1 MNHND
6 RITVYDAIRNIA
18 AKLCKD
24 GETYLRADL
33 AYELKQYG
41 IDTDSIDVSKFV
53 LEAYRYF
60 NNDRN
65 IKQAF
70 VTNDSRTALIDEYK
84 LTDLLDSGKTEDA
97 MTLAKKEL
105 DKTSYTL
112 ISIKRDVDNNMS
124 LVVAQ
129 AASGMIDQV
138 TGTSGVKAVR
148 TEASTL
154 FDRYSKMVG
163 TYHEG
168 EDSVRRNIA
177 DFTTLRTDIGTTYQ
191 EFAMQLI
198 DIYGDNIKAVAP
210 KLFDFNQVQFLDV
223 DSMLKHTELE
233 YNRISDKCSALIG
246 EISENF
252 QASLQSSVAAYKST
266 GQGNKALGL
275 AMAGLGMLNHY
286 MQASE
291 RTNRLRSDLTVFK
304 TSIKH
309 DSTLIKADLSRLLVI
324 YKTLNDV
331 IIPKANIYLRY
342 ASKLMSSDIKAI
354 TDSLYDNAEIRPLE
368 KQRRELLAQLKALD
382 SEINDHLQNIDIY
395 QNLIADITATLDSK
409 GASYREAK
417 ARKPSKPFFLL
428 NIITF
433 GNANKNY
440 NRNYAEW
447 DAVCYP
453 LVREYESYQV
463 DLKLDKDELAAHQ
476 SDLKAKQQEKHLI
489 KQKLDDVNKQ
499 IRSKINAS
507 SDTQLKMLPHLRT
520 VIAMLRLGREI
531 METKL
536 DKKLTGTV
544 SIPDFQSTEKLPAD
558 IENNLTLFTS
568 TLADNLHAD
577 RGMAE
582 ALLNGIDS
590 LTPNPSLKG
599 EGRDLPKYTDEDI
612 ETVSEASEQA
622 LQQGISLLDS
632 ALQLKKQQL
641 NGKLAGAAYDEEF
654 GKIAS
659 GFRKQ
664 IKNIDN
670 KSAFVREIM
679 RRANLAKS
687 YDERKQA
694 LLMLSELSGQSLS
707 EQDFK
712 DFIDGKK
719 KRLCN
724 ESCG

>member
-1 MNHND
+1 MNQND
-6 RITVYDAIRNIA
+6 KPAIYDAIRNIA

-41 IDTDSIDVSKFV
+41 IDADSIDVSKLA
-53 LEAYRYF
+53 LEAYKYF

-70 VTNDSRTALIDEYK
+70 VTNDSRSALIDEYK
-84 LTDLLDSGKTEDA
+84 LTDLLDNDKPEDA
-97 MTLAKKEL
+97 MELANKELAKTSDTLAA
-105 DKTSYTL
+105 
-112 ISIKRDVDNNMS
+112 IKRDIDRNMS
-124 LVVAQ
+124 LAVAN
-129 AASGMIDQV
+129 AASGIMDTV
-138 TGTSGVKAVR
+138 TGTAGVKAVR

-168 EDSVRRNIA
+168 EDTVRRNIA

-191 EFAMQLI
+191 EYAMQLI

-210 KLFDFNQVQFLDV
+210 NLFDFNQVQFLDV

-246 EISENF
+246 EITDSF
-252 QASLQSSVAAYKST
+252 QNSLKSSVAAYRSA

-286 MQASE
+286 MEAGE
-291 RTNRLRSDLTVFK
+291 RANRLRSDLVVFK

-309 DSTLIKADLSRLLVI
+309 DSTLIKADLGRLLVI

-331 IIPKANIYLRY
+331 VIPKADIYLRN
-342 ASKLMSSDIKAI
+342 ASRLMSSDIKSI
-354 TDSLYDNAEIRPLE
+354 TDSLYDKAEIRPLE
-368 KQRRELLAQLKALD
+368 EQRRQLLAQLKVLD
-382 SEINDHLQNIDIY
+382 GEINDHLQNIDVY
-395 QNLIADITATLDSK
+395 QSLISDITTTLDSK
-409 GASYREAK
+409 SASYRDAI

-428 NIITF
+428 NILTF

-453 LVREYESYQV
+453 LVREYENYQV

-476 SDLKAKQQEKHLI
+476 SDLKAKGQEQHLV
-489 KQKLDDVNKQ
+489 KQKLDEVNKQ

-507 SDTQLKMLPHLRT
+507 NDTQLKMLPHLRT

-544 SIPDFQSTEKLPAD
+544 SIPVFKSTEKLPVD
-558 IENNLTLFTS
+558 IENNLSLFIS
-568 TLADNLHAD
+568 TLADNIHAD

-582 ALLNGIDS
+582 ALLNGIDDYRGVDEKDRKYSEES
-590 LTPNPSLKG
+590 LAQVT
-599 EGRDLPKYTDEDI
+599 
-612 ETVSEASEQA
+612 EASEQS
-622 LQQGISLLDS
+622 LQQGISLFDS

-641 NGKLAGAAYDEEF
+641 DGKLARAAYDEEF
-654 GKIAS
+654 DKIAS
-659 GFRKQ
+659 DFRKQ
-664 IKNIDN
+664 IKGIDD
-670 KSAFVREIM
+670 KSAFVREVM
-679 RRANLAKS
+679 RRANLAKND
-687 YDERKQA
+687 DERKQA
-694 LLMLSELSGQSLS
+694 LLMLSDLSGQSLS

-712 DFIDGKK
+712 DFINGKIQIT
-719 KRLCN
+719 L
-724 ESCG
+724 

>member
-1 MNHND
+1 MNQKD
-6 RITVYDAIRNIA
+6 KTTIYDAIRSIA

-41 IDTDSIDVSKFV
+41 IDADSIDVSRLA
-53 LEAYRYF
+53 LEAYKYF

-70 VTNDSRTALIDEYK
+70 VTNDSRSALIDEYQ
-84 LTDLLDSGKTEDA
+84 LTDLLNNDKPEDA
-97 MTLAKKEL
+97 MALASKELAKTSDTLAAL
-105 DKTSYTL
+105 
-112 ISIKRDVDNNMS
+112 KRDIDMNMS
-124 LVVAQ
+124 LAVAK
-129 AASGMIDQV
+129 AASGMMDTV
-138 TGTSGVKAVR
+138 TGTGSVKAVR

-168 EDSVRRNIA
+168 EDTVRRNIA

-198 DIYGDNIKAVAP
+198 DIYGDNVKAVAP
-210 KLFDFNQVQFLDV
+210 NLFDFNQVQFLDV

-246 EISENF
+246 EISDSF
-252 QASLQSSVAAYKST
+252 QNSLKSSVAAYKSA

-286 MQASE
+286 MEAGE
-291 RTNRLRSDLTVFK
+291 RTNRLRSDLSVFK

-309 DSTLIKADLSRLLVI
+309 DSTLIKADLGRLLVI

-331 IIPKANIYLRY
+331 VIPKADIFLRY

-368 KQRRELLAQLKALD
+368 EQRRELLAQLKVLD
-382 SEINDHLQNIDIY
+382 GEINDHLQNIDVY
-395 QNLIADITATLDSK
+395 QSLISDITTTLDSK
-409 GASYREAK
+409 GASYRDAI

-428 NIITF
+428 NIVTF
-433 GNANKNY
+433 GKANKDY

-453 LVREYESYQV
+453 LVREYENYQV

-476 SDLKAKQQEKHLI
+476 SDLKAKQQEQHLV
-489 KQKLDDVNKQ
+489 KQKLDEVNKL

-507 SDTQLKMLPHLRT
+507 NDTQLKMLPHLRT

-544 SIPDFQSTEKLPAD
+544 SIPDFKSTQKLPAD
-558 IENNLTLFTS
+558 IENNLSLFTS
-568 TLADNLHAD
+568 TLADNIHAD

-582 ALLNGIDS
+582 ALLNGVDDYRGVDEKDRKYS
-590 LTPNPSLKG
+590 
-599 EGRDLPKYTDEDI
+599 EEDLAQVT
-612 ETVSEASEQA
+612 EASEQT
-622 LQQGISLLDS
+622 LQQGMSLLDS
-632 ALQLKKQQL
+632 ALQLKKQKL
-641 NGKLAGAAYDEEF
+641 NGKLASAAYDEAF
-654 GKIAS
+654 DKIAS
-659 GFRKQ
+659 DFRKQ
-664 IKNIDN
+664 IKGIDN
-670 KSAFVREIM
+670 KSAFVREVM
-679 RRANLAKS
+679 RRANLAKN
-687 YDERKQA
+687 DEERKQA
-694 LLMLSELSGQSLS
+694 LLMLSELSGQNLS
-707 EQDFK
+707 EQELK
-712 DFIDGKK
+712 DFINGKK
-719 KRLCN
+719 QISL
-724 ESCG
+724 

>member
-1 MNHND
+1 MNQND
-6 RITVYDAIRNIA
+6 KPAIYDAIRNIA

-41 IDTDSIDVSKFV
+41 IDADSIDVSKLA
-53 LEAYRYF
+53 LEAYKYF

-70 VTNDSRTALIDEYK
+70 VTNDSRSALIDEYK
-84 LTDLLDSGKTEDA
+84 LTDLLDNDKPEDA
-97 MTLAKKEL
+97 MELANKELAKTSDTLAAL
-105 DKTSYTL
+105 
-112 ISIKRDVDNNMS
+112 KRDIDRNMS
-124 LVVAQ
+124 LAVAN
-129 AASGMIDQV
+129 AASGIMDTV
-138 TGTSGVKAVR
+138 TGTAGVKAVR

-168 EDSVRRNIA
+168 EDTVRRNIA

-191 EFAMQLI
+191 EYAMQLI

-210 KLFDFNQVQFLDV
+210 NLFDFNQVQFLDV

-246 EISENF
+246 EITDSF
-252 QASLQSSVAAYKST
+252 QNSLKSSVAAYRSA

-286 MQASE
+286 MEAGE
-291 RTNRLRSDLTVFK
+291 RANRLRSDLVVFK

-309 DSTLIKADLSRLLVI
+309 DSTLIKADLGRLLVI

-331 IIPKANIYLRY
+331 VIPKADIYLRN
-342 ASKLMSSDIKAI
+342 ASRLMSSDIKSI
-354 TDSLYDNAEIRPLE
+354 TDSLYDKAEIRPLE
-368 KQRRELLAQLKALD
+368 EQRRQLLAQLKVLD
-382 SEINDHLQNIDIY
+382 GEINDHLQNIDVY
-395 QNLIADITATLDSK
+395 QSLISDITTTLDSK
-409 GASYREAK
+409 SASYRDAI

-428 NIITF
+428 NILTF

-453 LVREYESYQV
+453 LVREYENYQV

-476 SDLKAKQQEKHLI
+476 SDLKAKGQEQHLV
-489 KQKLDDVNKQ
+489 KQKLDEVNKQ

-507 SDTQLKMLPHLRT
+507 NDTQLKMLPHLRT

-544 SIPDFQSTEKLPAD
+544 SIPDFKSTEKLPVD
-558 IENNLTLFTS
+558 IENNLSLFTS
-568 TLADNLHAD
+568 TLADNIHAD

-582 ALLNGIDS
+582 ALLNGIDDYRCVDEKDRKYSEES
-590 LTPNPSLKG
+590 LAQVT
-599 EGRDLPKYTDEDI
+599 
-612 ETVSEASEQA
+612 EASEQS
-622 LQQGISLLDS
+622 LQQGISLFDS

-641 NGKLAGAAYDEEF
+641 DGKLARAAYDEEF
-654 GKIAS
+654 DKIAS
-659 GFRKQ
+659 DFRKQ
-664 IKNIDN
+664 IKGIDD
-670 KSAFVREIM
+670 KSAFVREVM
-679 RRANLAKS
+679 RRANLAKND
-687 YDERKQA
+687 DERKQA
-694 LLMLSELSGQSLS
+694 LLMLSDLSGQSLS

-712 DFIDGKK
+712 DFINGKIQIT
-719 KRLCN
+719 L
-724 ESCG
+724 

>member
-1 MNHND
+1 MNQND
-6 RITVYDAIRNIA
+6 KPAIYDAIRNIA

-41 IDTDSIDVSKFV
+41 IDADSIDVSKLA
-53 LEAYRYF
+53 LEAYKYF

-70 VTNDSRTALIDEYK
+70 VTNDSRSALIDEYK
-84 LTDLLDSGKTEDA
+84 LTDLLDNDKPEDA
-97 MTLAKKEL
+97 MELANKELAKTSDTLAAL
-105 DKTSYTL
+105 
-112 ISIKRDVDNNMS
+112 KRDIDRNMS
-124 LVVAQ
+124 LAVAN
-129 AASGMIDQV
+129 AASGIMDTV
-138 TGTSGVKAVR
+138 TGTAGVKAVR

-168 EDSVRRNIA
+168 EDTVRRNIA

-191 EFAMQLI
+191 EYAMQLI

-210 KLFDFNQVQFLDV
+210 NLFDFNQVQFLDV

-246 EISENF
+246 EITDSF
-252 QASLQSSVAAYKST
+252 QNSLKSSVAAYRSA

-286 MQASE
+286 MEAGE
-291 RTNRLRSDLTVFK
+291 RANRLRSDLVVFK

-309 DSTLIKADLSRLLVI
+309 DSTLIKADLGRLLVI

-331 IIPKANIYLRY
+331 VIPKADIYLRN
-342 ASKLMSSDIKAI
+342 ASRLMSSDIKSI
-354 TDSLYDNAEIRPLE
+354 TDSLYDKAEIRPLE
-368 KQRRELLAQLKALD
+368 EQRRQLLAQLKVLD
-382 SEINDHLQNIDIY
+382 GEINDHLQNIDVY
-395 QNLIADITATLDSK
+395 QSLISDITTTLDSK
-409 GASYREAK
+409 SASYRDAI

-428 NIITF
+428 NILTF
-433 GNANKNY
+433 GNANKNH

-453 LVREYESYQV
+453 LVREYENYQV

-476 SDLKAKQQEKHLI
+476 SDLKAKGQEQHLV
-489 KQKLDDVNKQ
+489 KQKLDEVNRQ

-507 SDTQLKMLPHLRT
+507 NDTQLKMLPHLRT

-544 SIPDFQSTEKLPAD
+544 SIPDFKSTEKLPVD
-558 IENNLTLFTS
+558 IENNLSLFTS
-568 TLADNLHAD
+568 TLADNIHAD

-582 ALLNGIDS
+582 ALLNGIDDYRGVDEKDRKYSEES
-590 LTPNPSLKG
+590 LAQVT
-599 EGRDLPKYTDEDI
+599 
-612 ETVSEASEQA
+612 EASEQS
-622 LQQGISLLDS
+622 LQQGISLFDS

-641 NGKLAGAAYDEEF
+641 DGKLARAAYDEEF
-654 GKIAS
+654 DKIAS
-659 GFRKQ
+659 DFRKQ
-664 IKNIDN
+664 IKGIDD
-670 KSAFVREIM
+670 KSAFVREVM
-679 RRANLAKS
+679 RRANLAKND
-687 YDERKQA
+687 DERKQA
-694 LLMLSELSGQSLS
+694 LLMLSDLSGQSLS

-712 DFIDGKK
+712 DFINGKIQIT
-719 KRLCN
+719 L
-724 ESCG
+724 

>member
-1 MNHND
+1 MNQND
-6 RITVYDAIRNIA
+6 KTTIYDAIRNIA

-24 GETYLRADL
+24 SETYLRADL

-41 IDTDSIDVSKFV
+41 IDADSIDVSRLA
-53 LEAYRYF
+53 LEAYKYF

-70 VTNDSRTALIDEYK
+70 VTNDSRSALIDEYQLK
-84 LTDLLDSGKTEDA
+84 DLLDNDKPEDA
-97 MTLAKKEL
+97 MALASKELTKTSDTLAAL
-105 DKTSYTL
+105 
-112 ISIKRDVDNNMS
+112 KRDIDMNMS
-124 LVVAQ
+124 LAVAK
-129 AASGMIDQV
+129 AASGMMDTV
-138 TGTSGVKAVR
+138 TGTGGVKAVR

-168 EDSVRRNIA
+168 EDTVRRNIA

-198 DIYGDNIKAVAP
+198 DIYGDNIKAVVP
-210 KLFDFNQVQFLDV
+210 NLFDFNQVQFLDV

-246 EISENF
+246 EISDSF
-252 QASLQSSVAAYKST
+252 QNSLKSSVAAYKSA

-286 MQASE
+286 MEAGE
-291 RTNRLRSDLTVFK
+291 RTNRLRSDLSVFK

-309 DSTLIKADLSRLLVI
+309 DSTLIKADLGRLLVI

-331 IIPKANIYLRY
+331 VIPKADIFLRY

-368 KQRRELLAQLKALD
+368 EQRRELLAQLKVLD
-382 SEINDHLQNIDIY
+382 GEINDHLQNIDVY
-395 QNLIADITATLDSK
+395 QSLISDITTTLDSK
-409 GASYREAK
+409 GASYRDAI

-428 NIITF
+428 NIVTF
-433 GNANKNY
+433 GKANKDY
-440 NRNYAEW
+440 NRNYTEW

-453 LVREYESYQV
+453 LVREYENYQV

-476 SDLKAKQQEKHLI
+476 SDLNSKQQEQHLV
-489 KQKLDDVNKQ
+489 KQKLDEVNKQ

-507 SDTQLKMLPHLRT
+507 NDTQLKMLPHLRT

-544 SIPDFQSTEKLPAD
+544 SIPDFKSTEKLPAD
-558 IENNLTLFTS
+558 IENNLSLFTS
-568 TLADNLHAD
+568 TLADNIHAD

-582 ALLNGIDS
+582 ALLNGVDDYRGVDEKDRKYS
-590 LTPNPSLKG
+590 
-599 EGRDLPKYTDEDI
+599 EEDLAQVT
-612 ETVSEASEQA
+612 EASEQT
-622 LQQGISLLDS
+622 LQQGMSLLDS

-641 NGKLAGAAYDEEF
+641 NGKLASAAYDEAF
-654 GKIAS
+654 DKIAS
-659 GFRKQ
+659 DFRKQ
-664 IKNIDN
+664 IKGIDN
-670 KSAFVREIM
+670 KSAFVREVM
-679 RRANLAKS
+679 RRANLAKDD
-687 YDERKQA
+687 DERKQA
-694 LLMLSELSGQSLS
+694 LLMLSELSGQNLS
-707 EQDFK
+707 EQEFK
-712 DFIDGKK
+712 DFINGKK
-719 KRLCN
+719 QISL
-724 ESCG
+724 

>member
-1 MNHND
+1 MNQND
-6 RITVYDAIRNIA
+6 KPAIYDTIRNIA

-41 IDTDSIDVSKFV
+41 IDTDSIDVSKLA
-53 LEAYRYF
+53 LEAYKYF

-70 VTNDSRTALIDEYK
+70 VTNDSRSALIDEYK
-84 LTDLLDSGKTEDA
+84 LTDLLDNDKPEDA
-97 MTLAKKEL
+97 MELANKELAKTSDTLAAL
-105 DKTSYTL
+105 
-112 ISIKRDVDNNMS
+112 KRDIDRNMS
-124 LVVAQ
+124 LAVAN
-129 AASGMIDQV
+129 AASGIMDTV
-138 TGTSGVKAVR
+138 TGTAGVKAVR

-168 EDSVRRNIA
+168 EDTVRRNIA

-191 EFAMQLI
+191 EYAMQLI

-210 KLFDFNQVQFLDV
+210 NLFDFNQVQFLDV

-246 EISENF
+246 EISDSF
-252 QASLQSSVAAYKST
+252 QNSLKSSVAAYRSA

-286 MQASE
+286 MEAGE
-291 RTNRLRSDLTVFK
+291 RAHRLRSDLSVFK

-309 DSTLIKADLSRLLVI
+309 DSTLIKADLGRLLVI

-331 IIPKANIYLRY
+331 VIPKADIYLRN
-342 ASKLMSSDIKAI
+342 ASRLMSSDIKSI

-368 KQRRELLAQLKALD
+368 EQRRQLLAQLKVLD
-382 SEINDHLQNIDIY
+382 GEINDHLQNIDVY
-395 QNLIADITATLDSK
+395 QSLISDITTTLDSK
-409 GASYREAK
+409 SASYRDAI

-428 NIITF
+428 NILTF

-453 LVREYESYQV
+453 LVREYENYQV

-476 SDLKAKQQEKHLI
+476 SDLKAKGQEQHLV
-489 KQKLDDVNKQ
+489 KQKLDEVNKQ

-507 SDTQLKMLPHLRT
+507 NDTQLKMLPHLRT

-544 SIPDFQSTEKLPAD
+544 SIPDFKSTEKLPVD
-558 IENNLTLFTS
+558 IENS
-568 TLADNLHAD
+568 
-577 RGMAE
+577 
-582 ALLNGIDS
+582 
-590 LTPNPSLKG
+590 K
-599 EGRDLPKYTDEDI
+599 
-612 ETVSEASEQA
+612 
-622 LQQGISLLDS
+622 
-632 ALQLKKQQL
+632 
-641 NGKLAGAAYDEEF
+641 
-654 GKIAS
+654 
-659 GFRKQ
+659 
-664 IKNIDN
+664 
-670 KSAFVREIM
+670 
-679 RRANLAKS
+679 
-687 YDERKQA
+687 
-694 LLMLSELSGQSLS
+694 
-707 EQDFK
+707 
-712 DFIDGKK
+712 
-719 KRLCN
+719 
-724 ESCG
+724 

>member
-1 MNHND
+1 MNQND
-6 RITVYDAIRNIA
+6 KPAIYDAIRSIA

-41 IDTDSIDVSKFV
+41 IDADSIDVSRLA
-53 LEAYRYF
+53 LEAYKYF
-60 NNDRN
+60 DNDRS

-70 VTNDSRTALIDEYK
+70 VTNDSRSALIDEYQ
-84 LTDLLDSGKTEDA
+84 LTDLLDNDKPEDA
-97 MTLAKKEL
+97 MALASKELAK
-105 DKTSYTL
+105 TSDTL
-112 ISIKRDVDNNMS
+112 TALKRDIDMNMS
-124 LVVAQ
+124 LAVAK
-129 AASGMIDQV
+129 AASGMMDTV
-138 TGTSGVKAVR
+138 TGTGSVKAVR

-168 EDSVRRNIA
+168 EDTVRRNIA

-198 DIYGDNIKAVAP
+198 DIYGDNVKAVAP
-210 KLFDFNQVQFLDV
+210 NLFDFNQVQFLDV

-246 EISENF
+246 EISDSF
-252 QASLQSSVAAYKST
+252 QNSLKSSVAAYKSA

-286 MQASE
+286 MEAGE
-291 RTNRLRSDLTVFK
+291 RTNRLRSDLSVFK

-309 DSTLIKADLSRLLVI
+309 DSTLIKADLGRLLVI

-331 IIPKANIYLRY
+331 VIPKADIFLRY

-368 KQRRELLAQLKALD
+368 EQRRELLAQLKVLD
-382 SEINDHLQNIDIY
+382 GEINDHLQNIDVY
-395 QNLIADITATLDSK
+395 QSLISDITTTLDSK
-409 GASYREAK
+409 GASYRDAK
-417 ARKPSKPFFLL
+417 ARKPTKPFFLL
-428 NIITF
+428 NIVTF
-433 GNANKNY
+433 GKANKDY

-453 LVREYESYQV
+453 LVREYENYQV

-476 SDLKAKQQEKHLI
+476 SDLKAKQQEQHLV
-489 KQKLDDVNKQ
+489 KQKLDEVNKQ

-507 SDTQLKMLPHLRT
+507 NDTQLKMLPHLRT

-531 METKL
+531 MDTKL

-544 SIPDFQSTEKLPAD
+544 SIPDFKSTEKLPAD
-558 IENNLTLFTS
+558 IENNLSLFTS
-568 TLADNLHAD
+568 TLADNIHAD

-582 ALLNGIDS
+582 ALLNGVDDYRGVNEKDRKYS
-590 LTPNPSLKG
+590 
-599 EGRDLPKYTDEDI
+599 EEDLAQVT
-612 ETVSEASEQA
+612 EASELT
-622 LQQGISLLDS
+622 LQQGMSLLDS

-641 NGKLAGAAYDEEF
+641 NGKLASAAYDEAF
-654 GKIAS
+654 DKIAS
-659 GFRKQ
+659 DFRKQ
-664 IKNIDN
+664 IKGVDN
-670 KSAFVREIM
+670 KSAFVREVM
-679 RRANLAKS
+679 RRANLAKND
-687 YDERKQA
+687 DERKQA
-694 LLMLSELSGQSLS
+694 LLMLSELSGQNLS
-707 EQDFK
+707 EQELK
-712 DFIDGKK
+712 DFINGKK
-719 KRLCN
+719 QISL
-724 ESCG
+724 

>member
-1 MNHND
+1 MNQKD
-6 RITVYDAIRNIA
+6 KTTIYDAIRNIA

-41 IDTDSIDVSKFV
+41 IDADSIDVSRLA
-53 LEAYRYF
+53 LEAYKYF

-70 VTNDSRTALIDEYK
+70 VTNDSRSALIDEYQ
-84 LTDLLDSGKTEDA
+84 LTDLLDNDNPEDA
-97 MTLAKKEL
+97 MALASKELAKTSDTLAAL
-105 DKTSYTL
+105 
-112 ISIKRDVDNNMS
+112 KRDIDMNMS
-124 LVVAQ
+124 LAVAK
-129 AASGMIDQV
+129 AASGMMDTV
-138 TGTSGVKAVR
+138 TGTGGVNAVR

-168 EDSVRRNIA
+168 EDTVRRNIA

-198 DIYGDNIKAVAP
+198 DIYGNNIKAVAP
-210 KLFDFNQVQFLDV
+210 NLFDFNQVQFLDV

-246 EISENF
+246 EISDSF
-252 QASLQSSVAAYKST
+252 QNSLKSSIAAYKSA

-286 MQASE
+286 MEAGE
-291 RTNRLRSDLTVFK
+291 RTNRLRSDLSVFK

-309 DSTLIKADLSRLLVI
+309 DSTLIKADLGRLLVI

-331 IIPKANIYLRY
+331 VIPKADIFLRY

-368 KQRRELLAQLKALD
+368 EQRRELLAQLKVLD
-382 SEINDHLQNIDIY
+382 GEINDHLQNIDVY
-395 QNLIADITATLDSK
+395 QSLISDITTTLDSK
-409 GASYREAK
+409 RASYRDAK
-417 ARKPSKPFFLL
+417 ARKPTKPFFLL
-428 NIITF
+428 NIVTF
-433 GNANKNY
+433 GKANKDY

-453 LVREYESYQV
+453 LVREYENYQV

-476 SDLKAKQQEKHLI
+476 SDLNFKKQEQHLA
-489 KQKLDDVNKQ
+489 KQKLNEVNQ
-499 IRSKINAS
+499 RIRSKINAS
-507 SDTQLKMLPHLRT
+507 NDTQLKMLPHLRT

-544 SIPDFQSTEKLPAD
+544 SIPDFKSTEKLPAD
-558 IENNLTLFTS
+558 IENNLSLFTS
-568 TLADNLHAD
+568 TLADNIHAD

-582 ALLNGIDS
+582 ALLNGVDDYRGVNEIDRKYS
-590 LTPNPSLKG
+590 
-599 EGRDLPKYTDEDI
+599 EEDLAQVT
-612 ETVSEASEQA
+612 EASEQT

-641 NGKLAGAAYDEEF
+641 NGKLASAAYDEAF
-654 GKIAS
+654 DKIAS
-659 GFRKQ
+659 DFRKQ
-664 IKNIDN
+664 IKGIDN
-670 KSAFVREIM
+670 KSVFVREVM
-679 RRANLAKS
+679 RRANLAKDD
-687 YDERKQA
+687 DERKQA
-694 LLMLSELSGQSLS
+694 LLMLSELSGQNLS
-707 EQDFK
+707 EQEFK
-712 DFIDGKK
+712 DFINDKK
-719 KRLCN
+719 QISL
-724 ESCG
+724 

>member
-1 MNHND
+1 MNQND
-6 RITVYDAIRNIA
+6 KPAIYDAIRNIA

-41 IDTDSIDVSKFV
+41 IDADSIDVSKLA
-53 LEAYRYF
+53 LEAYKYF

-70 VTNDSRTALIDEYK
+70 VTNDSRGALIDEYK
-84 LTDLLDSGKTEDA
+84 LTDLLDNDKPEDA
-97 MTLAKKEL
+97 MELANKELAKTSDTLAAL
-105 DKTSYTL
+105 
-112 ISIKRDVDNNMS
+112 KRDIDRNMS
-124 LVVAQ
+124 LAVAN
-129 AASGMIDQV
+129 AASGMMDTV
-138 TGTSGVKAVR
+138 TGTAGVKAVR
-148 TEASTL
+148 REASTL

-168 EDSVRRNIA
+168 EDTVRRNIA

-191 EFAMQLI
+191 EYAMQLN

-210 KLFDFNQVQFLDV
+210 NLFDFNQVQFLDV

-246 EISENF
+246 EITDSF
-252 QASLQSSVAAYKST
+252 QNSLKSSVAAYRSA

-286 MQASE
+286 MEAGE
-291 RTNRLRSDLTVFK
+291 RANRLRSDLVVFK

-309 DSTLIKADLSRLLVI
+309 DSTLIKADLGRLLVI

-331 IIPKANIYLRY
+331 VIPKADIYLRN
-342 ASKLMSSDIKAI
+342 ASRLMSSDIKSI

-368 KQRRELLAQLKALD
+368 EQRRQLLAQLKVLD
-382 SEINDHLQNIDIY
+382 GEINDHLQNIDVY
-395 QNLIADITATLDSK
+395 QSLISDITTTLDSK
-409 GASYREAK
+409 SASYRDAI

-428 NIITF
+428 NILTF

-453 LVREYESYQV
+453 LVREYENYQV

-476 SDLKAKQQEKHLI
+476 SDLKAKGQEQHLV
-489 KQKLDDVNKQ
+489 KQKLDEINKQ

-507 SDTQLKMLPHLRT
+507 NDTQLKMLPHLRT

-544 SIPDFQSTEKLPAD
+544 SIPDFKSTEKLPVD
-558 IENNLTLFTS
+558 IENNLSLFTS
-568 TLADNLHAD
+568 TLADNIHAD

-582 ALLNGIDS
+582 ALLNGIDDYRGVDEKDRKYSEES
-590 LTPNPSLKG
+590 LAQVT
-599 EGRDLPKYTDEDI
+599 
-612 ETVSEASEQA
+612 EASEQS
-622 LQQGISLLDS
+622 LQQGISLFDS

-641 NGKLAGAAYDEEF
+641 DGKLARAAYDEEF
-654 GKIAS
+654 DKIAS
-659 GFRKQ
+659 DFRKQ
-664 IKNIDN
+664 IKGIDD
-670 KSAFVREIM
+670 KSAFVREVM
-679 RRANLAKS
+679 RRANLAKND
-687 YDERKQA
+687 DERKQA
-694 LLMLSELSGQSLS
+694 LLMLSDLSGQSLS

-712 DFIDGKK
+712 DFINGKK
-719 KRLCN
+719 QINL
-724 ESCG
+724 

>member
-1 MNHND
+1 MNQKD
-6 RITVYDAIRNIA
+6 KTTIYDAIRSIA

-41 IDTDSIDVSKFV
+41 IDADSIDVSRLA
-53 LEAYRYF
+53 LEAYKYF
-60 NNDRN
+60 NNDRS

-70 VTNDSRTALIDEYK
+70 VTNDSRSALIDEYQ
-84 LTDLLDSGKTEDA
+84 LTDLLDNDKPEDA
-97 MTLAKKEL
+97 MALASKELAKTSDTLAAL
-105 DKTSYTL
+105 
-112 ISIKRDVDNNMS
+112 KRDVDMNMS
-124 LVVAQ
+124 LAVAK
-129 AASGMIDQV
+129 AASGMMDTV
-138 TGTSGVKAVR
+138 TGTGGVKAVR

-163 TYHEG
+163 SYHEG
-168 EDSVRRNIA
+168 EDTVRRNIA

-198 DIYGDNIKAVAP
+198 DIYGNNVKAVAP
-210 KLFDFNQVQFLDV
+210 NLFDFNQVQFLDV

-246 EISENF
+246 EISDSF
-252 QASLQSSVAAYKST
+252 QNSLKSSVAAYKSA

-286 MQASE
+286 MEAGE
-291 RTNRLRSDLTVFK
+291 RTNRLRSDLSVFK

-309 DSTLIKADLSRLLVI
+309 DSTLIKADLGRLLVI

-331 IIPKANIYLRY
+331 IIPKADIFLRY
-342 ASKLMSSDIKAI
+342 ASKLMSSDMKAI

-368 KQRRELLAQLKALD
+368 EQRRELLAQLKVLD
-382 SEINDHLQNIDIY
+382 GEINDHLQNIDVY
-395 QNLIADITATLDSK
+395 QSLISDITTTLDSK
-409 GASYREAK
+409 GASYRDAI

-428 NIITF
+428 NIVTF
-433 GNANKNY
+433 GKANKDY

-453 LVREYESYQV
+453 LVREYENYQV

-476 SDLKAKQQEKHLI
+476 SDLKAKQQEQHLV
-489 KQKLDDVNKQ
+489 KQKLDEVNKQ

-507 SDTQLKMLPHLRT
+507 NDTQLKMLPHLRT

-544 SIPDFQSTEKLPAD
+544 SIPDFKSTQKLPAD
-558 IENNLTLFTS
+558 IENNLSLFTS
-568 TLADNLHAD
+568 TLADNIHAD

-582 ALLNGIDS
+582 ALLNGVDDYRGVDEKDRKYS
-590 LTPNPSLKG
+590 
-599 EGRDLPKYTDEDI
+599 EEDLAQVT
-612 ETVSEASEQA
+612 EASELT
-622 LQQGISLLDS
+622 LQQGMSLLDS

-641 NGKLAGAAYDEEF
+641 NGKLASAAYDEAF
-654 GKIAS
+654 DKIAS
-659 GFRKQ
+659 DFRKQ
-664 IKNIDN
+664 IKGIDN
-670 KSAFVREIM
+670 KSAFVREVM
-679 RRANLAKS
+679 RRANLAKND
-687 YDERKQA
+687 DERKQA
-694 LLMLSELSGQSLS
+694 LLMLSELSGQNLS
-707 EQDFK
+707 EQEFK
-712 DFIDGKK
+712 DFINGKK
-719 KRLCN
+719 QISL
-724 ESCG
+724 

>member
-1 MNHND
+1 MNQKD
-6 RITVYDAIRNIA
+6 KTTIYDAIRSIA

-24 GETYLRADL
+24 GESYLRADL

-41 IDTDSIDVSKFV
+41 IDADSIDVSRLA
-53 LEAYRYF
+53 LEAYKYF

-70 VTNDSRTALIDEYK
+70 VTNDSRSALIDEYQLK
-84 LTDLLDSGKTEDA
+84 DLLDNDKPEDA
-97 MTLAKKEL
+97 MALASKELTKTSDTLAAL
-105 DKTSYTL
+105 
-112 ISIKRDVDNNMS
+112 KRDIDMNMS
-124 LVVAQ
+124 LAVAK
-129 AASGMIDQV
+129 AASGMMDTV
-138 TGTSGVKAVR
+138 TGTGGVKAVR

-168 EDSVRRNIA
+168 EDTVRRNIA

-210 KLFDFNQVQFLDV
+210 NLFDFNQVQFLDV

-246 EISENF
+246 EISDSF
-252 QASLQSSVAAYKST
+252 QNSLKSSVAAYKSA

-286 MQASE
+286 MEAGE
-291 RTNRLRSDLTVFK
+291 RTNRLRSDLSVFK

-309 DSTLIKADLSRLLVI
+309 DSTLIKADLGRLLVI

-331 IIPKANIYLRY
+331 VIPKADIFLRY
-342 ASKLMSSDIKAI
+342 ASKLMSSDMKAI

-368 KQRRELLAQLKALD
+368 EQRRELLAQLKVLD
-382 SEINDHLQNIDIY
+382 GEINDHLQNIDVY
-395 QNLIADITATLDSK
+395 QSLISDITTTLDSK
-409 GASYREAK
+409 GASYRDAI

-428 NIITF
+428 NIVTF
-433 GNANKNY
+433 GKANKDY

-453 LVREYESYQV
+453 LVREYENYQV

-476 SDLKAKQQEKHLI
+476 SDLKAKQQEQHLV
-489 KQKLDDVNKQ
+489 KQKLDEVNKQ

-507 SDTQLKMLPHLRT
+507 NDTQLKMLPHLRT

-544 SIPDFQSTEKLPAD
+544 SIPDFKSTQKLPAD
-558 IENNLTLFTS
+558 IENNLSLFTS
-568 TLADNLHAD
+568 TLADNIHAD

-582 ALLNGIDS
+582 ALLNGVDDYRGVDE
-590 LTPNPSLKG
+590 KD
-599 EGRDLPKYTDEDI
+599 RKYSEEELAQVT
-612 ETVSEASEQA
+612 EASEQT
-622 LQQGISLLDS
+622 LQQGMSLLDS

-641 NGKLAGAAYDEEF
+641 NGKLASAAYDEAF
-654 GKIAS
+654 DKIAS
-659 GFRKQ
+659 DFRKQ
-664 IKNIDN
+664 IKGIDN
-670 KSAFVREIM
+670 KSAFVREVM
-679 RRANLAKS
+679 RRANLAKDD
-687 YDERKQA
+687 DERKQA
-694 LLMLSELSGQSLS
+694 LLMLSELSGQNLS
-707 EQDFK
+707 EQELK
-712 DFIDGKK
+712 DFINGKK
-719 KRLCN
+719 QISL
-724 ESCG
+724 

>member
-1 MNHND
+1 MNQKD
-6 RITVYDAIRNIA
+6 KITIYDAIRNIA

-41 IDTDSIDVSKFV
+41 IDADSIDVSRLA
-53 LEAYRYF
+53 LEAYKYF

-70 VTNDSRTALIDEYK
+70 VTNDSRSALIDEYQ
-84 LTDLLDSGKTEDA
+84 LTDLLDNDKPEDA
-97 MTLAKKEL
+97 MALASKELTKTSDTLAAL
-105 DKTSYTL
+105 
-112 ISIKRDVDNNMS
+112 KRDVDMNMS
-124 LVVAQ
+124 LAVAK
-129 AASGMIDQV
+129 AASGMMDTV
-138 TGTSGVKAVR
+138 TGTGGVKAVR

-168 EDSVRRNIA
+168 EDTVRRNIA

-198 DIYGDNIKAVAP
+198 DIYGDNVKAVAP
-210 KLFDFNQVQFLDV
+210 NLFDFNQVQFLDV

-246 EISENF
+246 EISDSF
-252 QASLQSSVAAYKST
+252 QNSLKSSVAAYKSA

-286 MQASE
+286 MEAGE
-291 RTNRLRSDLTVFK
+291 RTNRLRSDLSVFK

-309 DSTLIKADLSRLLVI
+309 DSTLIKADLGRLLVI

-331 IIPKANIYLRY
+331 VIPKADIFLRY

-368 KQRRELLAQLKALD
+368 EQRRELLAQLKVLD
-382 SEINDHLQNIDIY
+382 GEINDHLQNIDVY
-395 QNLIADITATLDSK
+395 QSLISDITTTLDSK
-409 GASYREAK
+409 GASYRDAI

-428 NIITF
+428 NIVTF
-433 GNANKNY
+433 GKANKDY

-453 LVREYESYQV
+453 LVREYENYQV

-476 SDLKAKQQEKHLI
+476 SDLKAKQQEQHLV
-489 KQKLDDVNKQ
+489 KQKLDEVNKQ

-507 SDTQLKMLPHLRT
+507 NDTQLKMLPHLRT

-544 SIPDFQSTEKLPAD
+544 SIPDFKSTQKLPAD
-558 IENNLTLFTS
+558 IENNLSLFTS
-568 TLADNLHAD
+568 TLADNIHAD

-582 ALLNGIDS
+582 ALLNGVDDYRGVDE
-590 LTPNPSLKG
+590 KD
-599 EGRDLPKYTDEDI
+599 RKYSEEELAQVT
-612 ETVSEASEQA
+612 EASEQT
-622 LQQGISLLDS
+622 LQQGMSLLDS

-641 NGKLAGAAYDEEF
+641 NGKLASAAYDEAF
-654 GKIAS
+654 DKIAS
-659 GFRKQ
+659 DFRKQ
-664 IKNIDN
+664 IKGIDN
-670 KSAFVREIM
+670 KSAFVREVM
-679 RRANLAKS
+679 RRANLAKND
-687 YDERKQA
+687 DERKQA
-694 LLMLSELSGQSLS
+694 LLMLSELSGQNLS
-707 EQDFK
+707 EQEFK
-712 DFIDGKK
+712 DFINGKK
-719 KRLCN
+719 QISL
-724 ESCG
+724 

>member
-1 MNHND
+1 MNQND
-6 RITVYDAIRNIA
+6 KTTIYDAIRNIA

-41 IDTDSIDVSKFV
+41 IDADSIDVSRLA
-53 LEAYRYF
+53 LEAYKYF

-70 VTNDSRTALIDEYK
+70 VTNDSRSALIDEYQ
-84 LTDLLDSGKTEDA
+84 LTDLLDNDKPEDA
-97 MTLAKKEL
+97 MALASKELTKTSDTLAAL
-105 DKTSYTL
+105 
-112 ISIKRDVDNNMS
+112 KRDIDMNMS
-124 LVVAQ
+124 LAVAK
-129 AASGMIDQV
+129 AASGMMDTV
-138 TGTSGVKAVR
+138 TGTGSVKAVR

-168 EDSVRRNIA
+168 EDTVRRNIA

-198 DIYGDNIKAVAP
+198 DIYGDNIRAVAP
-210 KLFDFNQVQFLDV
+210 NLFDFNQVQFLDV

-246 EISENF
+246 EISDSF
-252 QASLQSSVAAYKST
+252 QNSLKSSVAAYKSA

-286 MQASE
+286 MEADE
-291 RTNRLRSDLTVFK
+291 RTNRLRSDLSVFK

-309 DSTLIKADLSRLLVI
+309 DSTLIKADLGRLLVI

-331 IIPKANIYLRY
+331 VIPKADVFLRY

-368 KQRRELLAQLKALD
+368 EQRRELLAQLKVLD
-382 SEINDHLQNIDIY
+382 GEINDHLQNIDVY
-395 QNLIADITATLDSK
+395 QSLISDITTTLDSK
-409 GASYREAK
+409 GASYRDAI

-428 NIITF
+428 NIVTF
-433 GNANKNY
+433 GKANKDY

-453 LVREYESYQV
+453 LVREYENYQV

-476 SDLKAKQQEKHLI
+476 SDLNSKQQEQHLV
-489 KQKLDDVNKQ
+489 KQKLDEVNKQ

-507 SDTQLKMLPHLRT
+507 NDTQLKMLPHLRT

-544 SIPDFQSTEKLPAD
+544 SIPDFKSTQKLPAD
-558 IENNLTLFTS
+558 IENNLSLFTS
-568 TLADNLHAD
+568 TLADNIHAD

-582 ALLNGIDS
+582 ALLNGVDDYRGVDEKDRKYS
-590 LTPNPSLKG
+590 
-599 EGRDLPKYTDEDI
+599 EEDLAQVT
-612 ETVSEASEQA
+612 EASEQT
-622 LQQGISLLDS
+622 LQQGMSLLDS

-641 NGKLAGAAYDEEF
+641 NGKLASAAYDEAF
-654 GKIAS
+654 DKIAS
-659 GFRKQ
+659 DFRKQ
-664 IKNIDN
+664 IKGIDN
-670 KSAFVREIM
+670 KSAFVREVM
-679 RRANLAKS
+679 RRANLAQND
-687 YDERKQA
+687 DERKQA
-694 LLMLSELSGQSLS
+694 LLMLSELSGQNLS
-707 EQDFK
+707 EQEFK
-712 DFIDGKK
+712 DFINGKK
-719 KRLCN
+719 QISL
-724 ESCG
+724 

>member
-1 MNHND
+1 MNQND
-6 RITVYDAIRNIA
+6 KPAIYDAIRNIA

-41 IDTDSIDVSKFV
+41 IDADSIDVSKLA
-53 LEAYRYF
+53 LEAYKYF

-70 VTNDSRTALIDEYK
+70 VTNDSRSALIDEYK
-84 LTDLLDSGKTEDA
+84 LTDLLDNDKPEDA
-97 MTLAKKEL
+97 MELANKELAKTSDTLAAL
-105 DKTSYTL
+105 
-112 ISIKRDVDNNMS
+112 KRDIDRNMS
-124 LVVAQ
+124 LAVAN
-129 AASGMIDQV
+129 AASGMMDTV
-138 TGTSGVKAVR
+138 TGTAGVKAVR

-168 EDSVRRNIA
+168 EDTVRRNIA
-177 DFTTLRTDIGTTYQ
+177 DFTTLRTNIGTTYQ
-191 EFAMQLI
+191 EYAMQLI

-210 KLFDFNQVQFLDV
+210 NLFDFNQVQFLDV

-246 EISENF
+246 EISDSF
-252 QASLQSSVAAYKST
+252 QNSLKSSVAAYRSA

-286 MQASE
+286 MEAGE
-291 RTNRLRSDLTVFK
+291 RANRLRSDLSVFK

-309 DSTLIKADLSRLLVI
+309 DSTLIKADLGRLLVI

-331 IIPKANIYLRY
+331 VIPKADIYLRN
-342 ASKLMSSDIKAI
+342 ASRLMSSDIKSI

-368 KQRRELLAQLKALD
+368 EQRRQLLAQLKVLD
-382 SEINDHLQNIDIY
+382 GEINDHLQNIDVY
-395 QNLIADITATLDSK
+395 QSLISDITTTLDSK
-409 GASYREAK
+409 SASYRDAI

-428 NIITF
+428 NILTF

-453 LVREYESYQV
+453 LVREYENYQV

-476 SDLKAKQQEKHLI
+476 SDLKAKGQEQHLV
-489 KQKLDDVNKQ
+489 KQKLDEVNKQ

-507 SDTQLKMLPHLRT
+507 NDTQLKMLPHLRT

-544 SIPDFQSTEKLPAD
+544 SIPDFKSTEKLPVD
-558 IENNLTLFTS
+558 IENNLSLFTS
-568 TLADNLHAD
+568 TLADNIHAD

-582 ALLNGIDS
+582 ALLNGIDDYRGVDEKDRKYSEES
-590 LTPNPSLKG
+590 LAQVT
-599 EGRDLPKYTDEDI
+599 
-612 ETVSEASEQA
+612 EASEQS
-622 LQQGISLLDS
+622 LQQGISLFDS

-641 NGKLAGAAYDEEF
+641 DGKLARAAYDEEF
-654 GKIAS
+654 DKIAS
-659 GFRKQ
+659 DFRKQ
-664 IKNIDN
+664 IKGIDD
-670 KSAFVREIM
+670 KSAFVREVM
-679 RRANLAKS
+679 RRANLAKND
-687 YDERKQA
+687 DERKQA
-694 LLMLSELSGQSLS
+694 LLMLSDLSGQSLS
-707 EQDFK
+707 EQNFK
-712 DFIDGKK
+712 DFINGKIQIT
-719 KRLCN
+719 L
-724 ESCG
+724 

>member
-1 MNHND
+1 MNQND
-6 RITVYDAIRNIA
+6 KPAIYDAIRNIA

-41 IDTDSIDVSKFV
+41 IDADSIDVSKLA
-53 LEAYRYF
+53 LEAYKYF

-70 VTNDSRTALIDEYK
+70 VTNDSHSALIDEYK
-84 LTDLLDSGKTEDA
+84 LTDLLDNDKPEDA
-97 MTLAKKEL
+97 MELANKELAKTSDTLAAL
-105 DKTSYTL
+105 
-112 ISIKRDVDNNMS
+112 KRDIDRNMS
-124 LVVAQ
+124 LAVAN
-129 AASGMIDQV
+129 AASGMMDTV
-138 TGTSGVKAVR
+138 TGTAGVKAVR
-148 TEASTL
+148 REASTL

-168 EDSVRRNIA
+168 EDTVRRNIA

-191 EFAMQLI
+191 EYAMQLI

-210 KLFDFNQVQFLDV
+210 NLFDFNQVQFLDV

-246 EISENF
+246 EITDSF
-252 QASLQSSVAAYKST
+252 QNSLKSSVAAYRSA

-286 MQASE
+286 MEAGE
-291 RTNRLRSDLTVFK
+291 RANRLRSDLVVFK

-309 DSTLIKADLSRLLVI
+309 DSTLIKADLGRLLVI

-331 IIPKANIYLRY
+331 VIPKADIYLRN
-342 ASKLMSSDIKAI
+342 ASRLMSSDIKSI

-368 KQRRELLAQLKALD
+368 EQRRQLLAQLKVLD
-382 SEINDHLQNIDIY
+382 GEINDHLQNIDVY
-395 QNLIADITATLDSK
+395 QSLISDITTTLDSK
-409 GASYREAK
+409 SASYRDAI

-428 NIITF
+428 NILTF

-453 LVREYESYQV
+453 LVREYENYQV

-476 SDLKAKQQEKHLI
+476 SDLKAKGQEQHLV
-489 KQKLDDVNKQ
+489 KQKLDEVNKQ

-507 SDTQLKMLPHLRT
+507 NDTQLKMLPHLRT

-544 SIPDFQSTEKLPAD
+544 SIPDFKSTEKLPVD
-558 IENNLTLFTS
+558 IENNLSLFTS
-568 TLADNLHAD
+568 TLADNIHAD

-582 ALLNGIDS
+582 ALLNGVDDYRGVDE
-590 LTPNPSLKG
+590 KD
-599 EGRDLPKYTDEDI
+599 RKYSEEELAQVT
-612 ETVSEASEQA
+612 EASEQT
-622 LQQGISLLDS
+622 LQQGISLFDS

-641 NGKLAGAAYDEEF
+641 DGKLARAAYDEEF
-654 GKIAS
+654 DKIAS
-659 GFRKQ
+659 DFRKQ
-664 IKNIDN
+664 IKGIDD
-670 KSAFVREIM
+670 KSAFVREVM
-679 RRANLAKS
+679 RQANLAKND
-687 YDERKQA
+687 DERKQA
-694 LLMLSELSGQSLS
+694 LLMLSDLSGQSLS

-712 DFIDGKK
+712 DFINGKIQIT
-719 KRLCN
+719 L
-724 ESCG
+724 

>member
-1 MNHND
+1 MNQKD
-6 RITVYDAIRNIA
+6 KTTIYDAIRSIA

-41 IDTDSIDVSKFV
+41 IDADSIDVSRLA
-53 LEAYRYF
+53 LEAYKYF
-60 NNDRN
+60 NNDRS

-70 VTNDSRTALIDEYK
+70 VTNDSRSALIDEYQ
-84 LTDLLDSGKTEDA
+84 LTDLLDNDKPEDA
-97 MTLAKKEL
+97 MALASKELAKTSDTLAAL
-105 DKTSYTL
+105 
-112 ISIKRDVDNNMS
+112 KRDIDMNMS
-124 LVVAQ
+124 LAVAK
-129 AASGMIDQV
+129 AASGMMDTV
-138 TGTSGVKAVR
+138 TGTGSVKAVR

-168 EDSVRRNIA
+168 EDTVRRNIA

-198 DIYGDNIKAVAP
+198 DIYGDNVKAVAP
-210 KLFDFNQVQFLDV
+210 NLFDFNQVQFLDV

-246 EISENF
+246 EISDSF
-252 QASLQSSVAAYKST
+252 QNSLKSSVAAYKSA

-286 MQASE
+286 MEAGE
-291 RTNRLRSDLTVFK
+291 RTNRLRSDLSVFK

-309 DSTLIKADLSRLLVI
+309 DSTLIKADLGRLLVI

-331 IIPKANIYLRY
+331 VIPKADIFLRY
-342 ASKLMSSDIKAI
+342 ASKLMSSDMKAI

-368 KQRRELLAQLKALD
+368 EQRRELLAQLKVLD
-382 SEINDHLQNIDIY
+382 GEINDHLQNIDVY
-395 QNLIADITATLDSK
+395 QSLISDITTTLDSK
-409 GASYREAK
+409 GASYRDAI

-428 NIITF
+428 NIVTF
-433 GNANKNY
+433 GKANKDY

-453 LVREYESYQV
+453 LVREYENYQV

-476 SDLKAKQQEKHLI
+476 SDLKAKQQEQHLV
-489 KQKLDDVNKQ
+489 KQKLDEVNKQ

-507 SDTQLKMLPHLRT
+507 NDTQLKMLPHLRT

-544 SIPDFQSTEKLPAD
+544 SIPDFKSTQKLPAD
-558 IENNLTLFTS
+558 IENNLSLFTS
-568 TLADNLHAD
+568 TLADNIHAD

-582 ALLNGIDS
+582 ALLNGVDDYRGVDE
-590 LTPNPSLKG
+590 KD
-599 EGRDLPKYTDEDI
+599 RKYSEEELAQVT
-612 ETVSEASEQA
+612 EASEQT
-622 LQQGISLLDS
+622 LQQGMSLLDS

-641 NGKLAGAAYDEEF
+641 NGKLASAAYDEAF
-654 GKIAS
+654 DKIAS
-659 GFRKQ
+659 DFRKQ
-664 IKNIDN
+664 IKGIDN
-670 KSAFVREIM
+670 KSAFVREVM
-679 RRANLAKS
+679 RRANLAKDD
-687 YDERKQA
+687 DERKQA
-694 LLMLSELSGQSLS
+694 LLMLSELSGQNLS
-707 EQDFK
+707 EQELK
-712 DFIDGKK
+712 DFINGKK
-719 KRLCN
+719 QISL
-724 ESCG
+724 

>member
-1 MNHND
+1 MNQKD
-6 RITVYDAIRNIA
+6 KTTIYDAIRSIA

-41 IDTDSIDVSKFV
+41 IDADSIDVSRLA
-53 LEAYRYF
+53 LEAYKYF

-70 VTNDSRTALIDEYK
+70 VTNDSRSALIDEYQ
-84 LTDLLDSGKTEDA
+84 LTDLLDNDKPEDA
-97 MTLAKKEL
+97 MALASKELTKTSDTLAAL
-105 DKTSYTL
+105 
-112 ISIKRDVDNNMS
+112 KRDIDMNMS
-124 LVVAQ
+124 LAVAK
-129 AASGMIDQV
+129 AASGMMDTV
-138 TGTSGVKAVR
+138 TGTGGVKAVR
-148 TEASTL
+148 IEASTL

-168 EDSVRRNIA
+168 EDTVRRNIA

-210 KLFDFNQVQFLDV
+210 NLFDFNQVQFLDV

-246 EISENF
+246 EISDSF
-252 QASLQSSVAAYKST
+252 QSSLKSSVSAYKSA

-286 MQASE
+286 MEAGE
-291 RTNRLRSDLTVFK
+291 RTNRLRSDLSVFK

-309 DSTLIKADLSRLLVI
+309 DSTLIKADLGRLLVI

-331 IIPKANIYLRY
+331 VIPKADIFLRY

-368 KQRRELLAQLKALD
+368 EQRRELLAQLKVLD
-382 SEINDHLQNIDIY
+382 GEINDHLQNIDVY
-395 QNLIADITATLDSK
+395 QSLISDITTTLDSK
-409 GASYREAK
+409 GASYRDAI
-417 ARKPSKPFFLL
+417 ARKPAKPFFLL
-428 NIITF
+428 NIVTF
-433 GNANKNY
+433 GKANKDY

-453 LVREYESYQV
+453 LVREYENYQV

-476 SDLKAKQQEKHLI
+476 SDLKAKQQEQHLV
-489 KQKLDDVNKQ
+489 KQKIDEVNKQ

-507 SDTQLKMLPHLRT
+507 NDTQLKILPHLRT

-544 SIPDFQSTEKLPAD
+544 AIPDFKSTEKLPAD
-558 IENNLTLFTS
+558 IENNLSLFTS
-568 TLADNLHAD
+568 TLADNIHAD

-582 ALLNGIDS
+582 ALLNGVDDYRGVDEKDRKYS
-590 LTPNPSLKG
+590 
-599 EGRDLPKYTDEDI
+599 EEDLAQVT
-612 ETVSEASEQA
+612 EASEQT
-622 LQQGISLLDS
+622 LQQGMSLLDS

-641 NGKLAGAAYDEEF
+641 NGKLASAAYDEAF
-654 GKIAS
+654 DKIAS
-659 GFRKQ
+659 DFRKQ
-664 IKNIDN
+664 IKGIDN
-670 KSAFVREIM
+670 KSAFVREVM
-679 RRANLAKS
+679 RRANLAKND
-687 YDERKQA
+687 DERKQA
-694 LLMLSELSGQSLS
+694 LLMLSELSGQNLS
-707 EQDFK
+707 EQEFK
-712 DFIDGKK
+712 DFINGKK
-719 KRLCN
+719 QINL
-724 ESCG
+724 

>member
-1 MNHND
+1 MNQKD
-6 RITVYDAIRNIA
+6 KTTIYDAIRNIA

-41 IDTDSIDVSKFV
+41 IDADSIDVSRLA
-53 LEAYRYF
+53 LEAYKYF

-70 VTNDSRTALIDEYK
+70 VTNDSRSALIDEYQ
-84 LTDLLDSGKTEDA
+84 LTDLLDNDNPEDA
-97 MTLAKKEL
+97 MALASKELAKTSDTLAAL
-105 DKTSYTL
+105 
-112 ISIKRDVDNNMS
+112 KRDIDINMS
-124 LVVAQ
+124 LAVAK
-129 AASGMIDQV
+129 AASGMVDTV
-138 TGTSGVKAVR
+138 TGTGGVKAVR

-168 EDSVRRNIA
+168 EDTVRRNIA

-198 DIYGDNIKAVAP
+198 DIYGNNIKAVAP
-210 KLFDFNQVQFLDV
+210 NLFDFNQVQFLDV

-246 EISENF
+246 EISDSF
-252 QASLQSSVAAYKST
+252 QNSLKSSIAAYKSA

-286 MQASE
+286 MEAGE
-291 RTNRLRSDLTVFK
+291 RTNRLRSDLSVFK

-309 DSTLIKADLSRLLVI
+309 DSTLIKADLGRLLVI

-331 IIPKANIYLRY
+331 VIPKADIFLRY

-368 KQRRELLAQLKALD
+368 EQRRELLAQLKVLD
-382 SEINDHLQNIDIY
+382 GEINDHLQNIDVY
-395 QNLIADITATLDSK
+395 QSLISDITTTLDSK
-409 GASYREAK
+409 RASYRDAK
-417 ARKPSKPFFLL
+417 ARKPTKPFFLL
-428 NIITF
+428 NIVTF
-433 GNANKNY
+433 GKANKDY

-453 LVREYESYQV
+453 LVREYENYQV

-476 SDLKAKQQEKHLI
+476 SDLNFKKQEQHLA
-489 KQKLDDVNKQ
+489 KQKLNEVNQ
-499 IRSKINAS
+499 RIRSKINAS
-507 SDTQLKMLPHLRT
+507 NDTQLKMLPHLRT

-544 SIPDFQSTEKLPAD
+544 SIPDFKSTEKLPAD
-558 IENNLTLFTS
+558 IENNLSLFTS
-568 TLADNLHAD
+568 TLADNIHAD

-582 ALLNGIDS
+582 ALLNGVDDYRGVNEKDRKYS
-590 LTPNPSLKG
+590 
-599 EGRDLPKYTDEDI
+599 EEDLAQVT
-612 ETVSEASEQA
+612 EASEQT

-641 NGKLAGAAYDEEF
+641 NGKLASAAYDEAF
-654 GKIAS
+654 DKIAS
-659 GFRKQ
+659 DFRKQ
-664 IKNIDN
+664 IKGIDN
-670 KSAFVREIM
+670 KSAFVREVM
-679 RRANLAKS
+679 RRANLAKDD
-687 YDERKQA
+687 DERKQA
-694 LLMLSELSGQSLS
+694 LLMLSELSGQNLS
-707 EQDFK
+707 EQEFK
-712 DFIDGKK
+712 DFINGKK
-719 KRLCN
+719 QISL
-724 ESCG
+724 

>member
-1 MNHND
+1 MNQND
-6 RITVYDAIRNIA
+6 RTTVYDAIRNIA

-24 GETYLRADL
+24 GVTYLRADL

-41 IDTDSIDVSKFV
+41 IDADTVDVSKFV

-70 VTNDSRTALIDEYK
+70 VTNDSRNALIDEYQ
-84 LTDLLDSGKTEDA
+84 LADLLDSNKPEDA

-112 ISIKRDVDNNMS
+112 GSIRRDVDKNMS
-124 LVVAQ
+124 LAVAQ
-129 AASGMIDQV
+129 AASGMMDQV

-177 DFTTLRTDIGTTYQ
+177 DFTTLRTDIGSTYQ

-252 QASLQSSVAAYKST
+252 QASLQSSVAAYKSA

-309 DSTLIKADLSRLLVI
+309 DSTLIKADLGRLLVI

-331 IIPKANIYLRY
+331 VIPKADIYLRH

-354 TDSLYDNAEIRPLE
+354 TESLYDNAEIRPLE
-368 KQRRELLAQLKALD
+368 KQRRELLAQMKALD
-382 SEINDHLQNIDIY
+382 GEINDHLQNIDVY
-395 QNLIADITATLDSK
+395 QSLIADITTTLDSK

-476 SDLKAKQQEKHLI
+476 SDLKAKQQEQHLI

-582 ALLNGIDS
+582 ALLNGVDDYREVEEKDRNYS
-590 LTPNPSLKG
+590 
-599 EGRDLPKYTDEDI
+599 DEDI
-612 ETVSEASEQA
+612 AQVTEASEQA
-622 LQQGISLLDS
+622 LQQGVTLFDS
-632 ALQLKKQQL
+632 ALQLKAQQL
-641 NGKLAGAAYDEEF
+641 NGKLASAAYDEEF
-654 GKIAS
+654 DKIAS
-659 GFRKQ
+659 DFRKQ
-664 IKNIDN
+664 IKNIGN
-670 KSAFVREIM
+670 KSAFVREVM
-679 RRANLAKS
+679 RRANLAKND
-687 YDERKQA
+687 DERKQA
-694 LLMLSELSGQSLS
+694 LLMLGELSGQSLS
-707 EQDFK
+707 EQSFK

-719 KRLCN
+719 TISL
-724 ESCG
+724 

>member
-1 MNHND
+1 MNQND
-6 RITVYDAIRNIA
+6 KPAIYDAIRNIA

-41 IDTDSIDVSKFV
+41 IDADSIDVSKLA
-53 LEAYRYF
+53 LEAYKYF

-70 VTNDSRTALIDEYK
+70 VTNDSRSALIDEYK
-84 LTDLLDSGKTEDA
+84 LTDLLDNDKPEDA
-97 MTLAKKEL
+97 MELANKELAKTSDTLAAL
-105 DKTSYTL
+105 
-112 ISIKRDVDNNMS
+112 KRDIDRNMS
-124 LVVAQ
+124 LAVAN
-129 AASGMIDQV
+129 AASGIMDTV
-138 TGTSGVKAVR
+138 TGTAGVKAVR

-168 EDSVRRNIA
+168 EDTVRRNIA

-191 EFAMQLI
+191 EYAMQLI

-210 KLFDFNQVQFLDV
+210 NLFDFNQVQFLDV

-246 EISENF
+246 EISDSF
-252 QASLQSSVAAYKST
+252 QNSLKSSVAAYRSA

-286 MQASE
+286 MEAGE
-291 RTNRLRSDLTVFK
+291 RANRLRSDLTVFK

-309 DSTLIKADLSRLLVI
+309 DSTLIKADLGRLLVI

-331 IIPKANIYLRY
+331 VIPKADIYLRN
-342 ASKLMSSDIKAI
+342 ASRLMSSDIKSI

-368 KQRRELLAQLKALD
+368 EQRRQLLAQLKVLD
-382 SEINDHLQNIDIY
+382 GEINDHLQNIDVY
-395 QNLIADITATLDSK
+395 QSLISDITTTLDSK
-409 GASYREAK
+409 SASYRDAI

-428 NIITF
+428 NILTF

-453 LVREYESYQV
+453 LVREYENYQV

-476 SDLKAKQQEKHLI
+476 SDLKAKGQEQHLV
-489 KQKLDDVNKQ
+489 KQKLDEVNKQ

-507 SDTQLKMLPHLRT
+507 NDTQLKMLPHLRT

-544 SIPDFQSTEKLPAD
+544 SIPDFKSTEKLPVD
-558 IENNLTLFTS
+558 IENNLSLFTS
-568 TLADNLHAD
+568 TLADNIHAD

-582 ALLNGIDS
+582 ALLNGIDDYRGVDEKDRKYSEES
-590 LTPNPSLKG
+590 LAQVT
-599 EGRDLPKYTDEDI
+599 
-612 ETVSEASEQA
+612 EASEQS
-622 LQQGISLLDS
+622 LQQGISLFDS

-641 NGKLAGAAYDEEF
+641 DGKLARAAYDEEF
-654 GKIAS
+654 DKIAS
-659 GFRKQ
+659 DFRKQ
-664 IKNIDN
+664 IKGIDD
-670 KSAFVREIM
+670 KSAFVREVM
-679 RRANLAKS
+679 RRANLAKND
-687 YDERKQA
+687 DERKQA

-712 DFIDGKK
+712 DFINGKIQIT
-719 KRLCN
+719 L
-724 ESCG
+724 

>member
-1 MNHND
+1 MNQND
-6 RITVYDAIRNIA
+6 KPAIYDAIRNIA

-41 IDTDSIDVSKFV
+41 IDADSIDVSKLA
-53 LEAYRYF
+53 LEAYKYF

-70 VTNDSRTALIDEYK
+70 VTNDSRGALIDEYK
-84 LTDLLDSGKTEDA
+84 LTDLLDNDKPEDA
-97 MTLAKKEL
+97 MELANKELAKTSDTLAAL
-105 DKTSYTL
+105 
-112 ISIKRDVDNNMS
+112 KRDIDRNMS
-124 LVVAQ
+124 LAVAN
-129 AASGMIDQV
+129 AASGIMDTV
-138 TGTSGVKAVR
+138 TGTAGVKAVR

-168 EDSVRRNIA
+168 EDTVRRNIA

-191 EFAMQLI
+191 EYAMQLI

-210 KLFDFNQVQFLDV
+210 NLFDFNQVQFLDV

-246 EISENF
+246 EISDSF
-252 QASLQSSVAAYKST
+252 QNSLKSSVAAYRSA

-286 MQASE
+286 MEAGE
-291 RTNRLRSDLTVFK
+291 RANRLRSDLTVFK

-309 DSTLIKADLSRLLVI
+309 DSTLIKADMGRLLVI

-331 IIPKANIYLRY
+331 VIPKADIYLRN
-342 ASKLMSSDIKAI
+342 ASRLMSSDIKSI

-368 KQRRELLAQLKALD
+368 EQRRQLLAQLKVLD
-382 SEINDHLQNIDIY
+382 GEINDHLQNIDVY
-395 QNLIADITATLDSK
+395 QSLISDITTTLDSK
-409 GASYREAK
+409 SASYRDAI

-428 NIITF
+428 NILTF

-453 LVREYESYQV
+453 LVREYENYQV

-476 SDLKAKQQEKHLI
+476 SDLKAKGQEQHLV
-489 KQKLDDVNKQ
+489 KQKLDEVNKQ

-507 SDTQLKMLPHLRT
+507 NDTQLKMLPHLRT

-544 SIPDFQSTEKLPAD
+544 SIPDFKSTEKLPVD
-558 IENNLTLFTS
+558 IENNLSLFTS
-568 TLADNLHAD
+568 TLADNIHAD

-582 ALLNGIDS
+582 ALLNGIDDYRGVDEKDRKYSEES
-590 LTPNPSLKG
+590 LAQVT
-599 EGRDLPKYTDEDI
+599 
-612 ETVSEASEQA
+612 EASEQT
-622 LQQGISLLDS
+622 LQQGMSLLDS

-641 NGKLAGAAYDEEF
+641 DGKLARAAYDEEF
-654 GKIAS
+654 DKIAS
-659 GFRKQ
+659 DFRKQ
-664 IKNIDN
+664 IKGIDD
-670 KSAFVREIM
+670 KSAFVREVM
-679 RRANLAKS
+679 RRANLAKND
-687 YDERKQA
+687 DERKQA
-694 LLMLSELSGQSLS
+694 LLMLSDLSGQSLS

-712 DFIDGKK
+712 DFINGKIQIT
-719 KRLCN
+719 L
-724 ESCG
+724 

>member
-1 MNHND
+1 MNQND
-6 RITVYDAIRNIA
+6 KPAIYDAIRNIA

-41 IDTDSIDVSKFV
+41 IDADSIDVSKLA
-53 LEAYRYF
+53 LEAYKYF

-70 VTNDSRTALIDEYK
+70 VTNDSRSALIDEYK
-84 LTDLLDSGKTEDA
+84 LTDLLDNDKPEDA
-97 MTLAKKEL
+97 MELANKELAKTSDTLAAL
-105 DKTSYTL
+105 
-112 ISIKRDVDNNMS
+112 KRDIDRNMS
-124 LVVAQ
+124 LAVAN
-129 AASGMIDQV
+129 AASGMMDTV
-138 TGTSGVKAVR
+138 TGTAGVKAVR

-168 EDSVRRNIA
+168 EDTVRRNIA

-191 EFAMQLI
+191 EYAMQLI

-210 KLFDFNQVQFLDV
+210 NLFDFNQVQFLDV

-246 EISENF
+246 EITDSF
-252 QASLQSSVAAYKST
+252 QNSLKSSVAAYRSA

-286 MQASE
+286 MEAGE
-291 RTNRLRSDLTVFK
+291 RANRLRSDLVVFK

-309 DSTLIKADLSRLLVI
+309 DSTLIKADLGRLLVI

-331 IIPKANIYLRY
+331 VIPKADIYLRN
-342 ASKLMSSDIKAI
+342 ASRLMSSDIKSI

-368 KQRRELLAQLKALD
+368 EQRRQLLAQLKVLD
-382 SEINDHLQNIDIY
+382 GEINDHLQNIDVY
-395 QNLIADITATLDSK
+395 QSLISDITTTLDSK
-409 GASYREAK
+409 SASYRDAI

-428 NIITF
+428 NILTF

-453 LVREYESYQV
+453 LVREYENYQV

-476 SDLKAKQQEKHLI
+476 SDLKAKGQEQHLV
-489 KQKLDDVNKQ
+489 KQKLDEVNKQ

-507 SDTQLKMLPHLRT
+507 NDTQLKMLPHLRT

-544 SIPDFQSTEKLPAD
+544 SIPDFKSTEKLPVD
-558 IENNLTLFTS
+558 IENNLSLFTS
-568 TLADNLHAD
+568 TLADNIHAD

-582 ALLNGIDS
+582 ALLNGIDDYRGVDEKDRKYSEES
-590 LTPNPSLKG
+590 LAQVT
-599 EGRDLPKYTDEDI
+599 
-612 ETVSEASEQA
+612 EASEQS
-622 LQQGISLLDS
+622 LQQGISLFDS

-641 NGKLAGAAYDEEF
+641 DGKLARAAYDEEF
-654 GKIAS
+654 DKIAS
-659 GFRKQ
+659 DFRKQ
-664 IKNIDN
+664 IKGIDD
-670 KSAFVREIM
+670 KSAFVREVM
-679 RRANLAKS
+679 RRANLAKND
-687 YDERKQA
+687 DERKQA
-694 LLMLSELSGQSLS
+694 LLMLSDLSGQSLS

-712 DFIDGKK
+712 DFINGKIQIT
-719 KRLCN
+719 L
-724 ESCG
+724 

>member
-1 MNHND
+1 MNQKD
-6 RITVYDAIRNIA
+6 KTTIYDAIRNIA

-41 IDTDSIDVSKFV
+41 IDADSIDVSRLA
-53 LEAYRYF
+53 LEAYKYF
-60 NNDRN
+60 NNDRS

-70 VTNDSRTALIDEYK
+70 VTNDSRSALIDEYQ
-84 LTDLLDSGKTEDA
+84 LTDLLDNDKPEDA
-97 MTLAKKEL
+97 MALASKELAKTSDTLAAL
-105 DKTSYTL
+105 
-112 ISIKRDVDNNMS
+112 KRDVDMNMS
-124 LVVAQ
+124 LAVAK
-129 AASGMIDQV
+129 AASGMMDTV
-138 TGTSGVKAVR
+138 TGTGGVKAVR

-168 EDSVRRNIA
+168 EDTVRRNIA

-198 DIYGDNIKAVAP
+198 DIYGDNVKAVAP
-210 KLFDFNQVQFLDV
+210 NLFDFNQVQFLDV

-246 EISENF
+246 EISDSF
-252 QASLQSSVAAYKST
+252 QNSLKSSVAAYKSA

-286 MQASE
+286 MEAGE
-291 RTNRLRSDLTVFK
+291 RTNRLRSDLSVFK

-309 DSTLIKADLSRLLVI
+309 DSTLIKADLGRLLVI

-331 IIPKANIYLRY
+331 VIPKADIFLRY

-368 KQRRELLAQLKALD
+368 EQRRELLAQLKVLD
-382 SEINDHLQNIDIY
+382 GEINDHLQNIDVY
-395 QNLIADITATLDSK
+395 QSLISDITTTLDSK
-409 GASYREAK
+409 GASYRDAI

-428 NIITF
+428 NIVTF
-433 GNANKNY
+433 GKANKDY

-453 LVREYESYQV
+453 LVREYENYQV

-476 SDLKAKQQEKHLI
+476 SDLKAKQQEQHLV
-489 KQKLDDVNKQ
+489 KQKLDEVNKQ

-507 SDTQLKMLPHLRT
+507 NDTQLKMLPHLRT

-544 SIPDFQSTEKLPAD
+544 SIPDFKSTQKLPAD
-558 IENNLTLFTS
+558 IENNLSLFTS
-568 TLADNLHAD
+568 TLADNIHAD

-582 ALLNGIDS
+582 ALLNGVDDYRGVDEKDRKYS
-590 LTPNPSLKG
+590 
-599 EGRDLPKYTDEDI
+599 EEDLAQVT
-612 ETVSEASEQA
+612 EASEQT
-622 LQQGISLLDS
+622 LQQGMSLLDS
-632 ALQLKKQQL
+632 ALQLKKQKL
-641 NGKLAGAAYDEEF
+641 NGKLASAAYDEAF
-654 GKIAS
+654 DKIAS
-659 GFRKQ
+659 DFRKQ
-664 IKNIDN
+664 IKGIDN
-670 KSAFVREIM
+670 KSAFVREVM
-679 RRANLAKS
+679 RRANLAKND
-687 YDERKQA
+687 DERKQA
-694 LLMLSELSGQSLS
+694 LLMLSELSGQNLS
-707 EQDFK
+707 EQEFK
-712 DFIDGKK
+712 DFINGKK
-719 KRLCN
+719 QISL
-724 ESCG
+724 

>member
-1 MNHND
+1 MNQKD
-6 RITVYDAIRNIA
+6 KTTIYDAIRSIA

-41 IDTDSIDVSKFV
+41 IDADSIDVSRLA
-53 LEAYRYF
+53 LEAYKYF
-60 NNDRN
+60 NNDRS

-70 VTNDSRTALIDEYK
+70 VTNDSRSALIDEYQ
-84 LTDLLDSGKTEDA
+84 LTDLLDNDKPEDA
-97 MTLAKKEL
+97 MALASKELAKTSDTLAAL
-105 DKTSYTL
+105 
-112 ISIKRDVDNNMS
+112 KRDIDMNMS
-124 LVVAQ
+124 LAVAK
-129 AASGMIDQV
+129 AASGMMDTV
-138 TGTSGVKAVR
+138 TGTGSVKAVR

-168 EDSVRRNIA
+168 EDTVRRNIA

-198 DIYGDNIKAVAP
+198 DIYGDNVKAVAP
-210 KLFDFNQVQFLDV
+210 NLFDFNQVQFLDV

-246 EISENF
+246 EISDSF
-252 QASLQSSVAAYKST
+252 QNSLKSSVAAYKSA

-286 MQASE
+286 MEAGE
-291 RTNRLRSDLTVFK
+291 RTNRLRSDLSVFK

-309 DSTLIKADLSRLLVI
+309 DSTLIKADLGRLLVI

-331 IIPKANIYLRY
+331 IIPKADIFLRY
-342 ASKLMSSDIKAI
+342 ASKLMSSDMKAI

-368 KQRRELLAQLKALD
+368 EQRRELLAQLKVLD
-382 SEINDHLQNIDIY
+382 GEINDHLQNIDVY
-395 QNLIADITATLDSK
+395 QSLISDITTTLDSK
-409 GASYREAK
+409 GASYRDAI

-428 NIITF
+428 NIVTF
-433 GNANKNY
+433 GKANKDY

-453 LVREYESYQV
+453 LVREYENYQV

-476 SDLKAKQQEKHLI
+476 SDLKAKQQEQHLV
-489 KQKLDDVNKQ
+489 KQKLDEVNKQ

-507 SDTQLKMLPHLRT
+507 NDTQLKMLPHLRT

-544 SIPDFQSTEKLPAD
+544 SIPDFKSTQKLPAD
-558 IENNLTLFTS
+558 IENNLSLFTS
-568 TLADNLHAD
+568 TLADNIHAD

-582 ALLNGIDS
+582 ALLNGVDDYRGVDEKDRKYS
-590 LTPNPSLKG
+590 
-599 EGRDLPKYTDEDI
+599 EEDLAQVT
-612 ETVSEASEQA
+612 EASEQT
-622 LQQGISLLDS
+622 LQQGMSLLDS

-641 NGKLAGAAYDEEF
+641 NGKLASAAYDEAF
-654 GKIAS
+654 DKIAS
-659 GFRKQ
+659 DFRKQ
-664 IKNIDN
+664 IKGIDN
-670 KSAFVREIM
+670 KSAFVREVM
-679 RRANLAKS
+679 RRANLAKND
-687 YDERKQA
+687 DERKQA
-694 LLMLSELSGQSLS
+694 LLMLSKLSGQNLS
-707 EQDFK
+707 EQEFK
-712 DFIDGKK
+712 DFINGKK
-719 KRLCN
+719 QISL
-724 ESCG
+724 

>member
-1 MNHND
+1 MNQKD
-6 RITVYDAIRNIA
+6 KTTIYDAIRNIA

-41 IDTDSIDVSKFV
+41 IDADSIDVSRLA
-53 LEAYRYF
+53 LEAYKYF

-70 VTNDSRTALIDEYK
+70 VTNDSRSALIDEYQ
-84 LTDLLDSGKTEDA
+84 LTDLLDNDNPEDA
-97 MTLAKKEL
+97 MALASKELAKTSDTLAAL
-105 DKTSYTL
+105 
-112 ISIKRDVDNNMS
+112 KRDIDMNMS
-124 LVVAQ
+124 LAVAK
-129 AASGMIDQV
+129 AASGMMDTV
-138 TGTSGVKAVR
+138 TGTGGVKAVR

-168 EDSVRRNIA
+168 EDTVRRNIA

-198 DIYGDNIKAVAP
+198 DIYGNNIKAVAP
-210 KLFDFNQVQFLDV
+210 NLFDFNQVQFLDV

-246 EISENF
+246 EISDSF
-252 QASLQSSVAAYKST
+252 QNSLKSSIAAYKSA

-286 MQASE
+286 MEAGE
-291 RTNRLRSDLTVFK
+291 RTNRLRSDLSVFK

-309 DSTLIKADLSRLLVI
+309 DSTLIKADLGRLLVI

-331 IIPKANIYLRY
+331 VIPKADIFLRY
-342 ASKLMSSDIKAI
+342 ASKLMSSGIKAI

-368 KQRRELLAQLKALD
+368 EQRRELLAQLKVLD
-382 SEINDHLQNIDIY
+382 GEINDHLQNIDVY
-395 QNLIADITATLDSK
+395 QSLISDITTTLDSK
-409 GASYREAK
+409 RASYRDAK
-417 ARKPSKPFFLL
+417 ARKPTKPFFLL
-428 NIITF
+428 NIVTF
-433 GNANKNY
+433 GKANKDY

-453 LVREYESYQV
+453 LVREYENYQV

-476 SDLKAKQQEKHLI
+476 SDLNFKKQEQHLA
-489 KQKLDDVNKQ
+489 KQKLNEVNQ
-499 IRSKINAS
+499 RIRSKINAS
-507 SDTQLKMLPHLRT
+507 NDTQLKMLPHLRT

-544 SIPDFQSTEKLPAD
+544 SIPDFKSTEKLPAD
-558 IENNLTLFTS
+558 IENNLSLFTS
-568 TLADNLHAD
+568 TLADNIHAD
-577 RGMAE
+577 HGMAE
-582 ALLNGIDS
+582 ALLNGVDDYRGVNEKDRKYS
-590 LTPNPSLKG
+590 
-599 EGRDLPKYTDEDI
+599 EEDLAQVT
-612 ETVSEASEQA
+612 EASEQT

-632 ALQLKKQQL
+632 ALQLKQQQL
-641 NGKLAGAAYDEEF
+641 NGKLASAAYAEAFD
-654 GKIAS
+654 KIAS
-659 GFRKQ
+659 DFRKQ
-664 IKNIDN
+664 IKGIDN
-670 KSAFVREIM
+670 KSAFVREVM
-679 RRANLAKS
+679 RRTNLAKDD
-687 YDERKQA
+687 DERKQA
-694 LLMLSELSGQSLS
+694 LLMLSELSGQNLS
-707 EQDFK
+707 EQEFK
-712 DFIDGKK
+712 DFINGKK
-719 KRLCN
+719 QISL
-724 ESCG
+724 

>member
-1 MNHND
+1 MNQND
-6 RITVYDAIRNIA
+6 KPAIYDAIRNIA

-41 IDTDSIDVSKFV
+41 IDADSIDVSKLA
-53 LEAYRYF
+53 LEAYKYF

-70 VTNDSRTALIDEYK
+70 VTNDSRSALIDEYK
-84 LTDLLDSGKTEDA
+84 LTDLLDNDKPEDA
-97 MTLAKKEL
+97 MELANKELAKTSDTLAAL
-105 DKTSYTL
+105 
-112 ISIKRDVDNNMS
+112 KRDIDRNMS
-124 LVVAQ
+124 LAVAN
-129 AASGMIDQV
+129 AASGIMDTV
-138 TGTSGVKAVR
+138 TGTAGVKAVR

-168 EDSVRRNIA
+168 EDTVRRNIA

-191 EFAMQLI
+191 EYAMQLI

-210 KLFDFNQVQFLDV
+210 NLFDFNQVQFLDV

-246 EISENF
+246 EISDSF
-252 QASLQSSVAAYKST
+252 QNSLKSSVAAYRSA

-286 MQASE
+286 MEAGE
-291 RTNRLRSDLTVFK
+291 RANRLRSDLVVFK

-309 DSTLIKADLSRLLVI
+309 DSTLIKADLGRLLVI

-331 IIPKANIYLRY
+331 VIPKADIYLRN
-342 ASKLMSSDIKAI
+342 ASRLMSSDIKSI
-354 TDSLYDNAEIRPLE
+354 TDSLYDKAEIRPLE
-368 KQRRELLAQLKALD
+368 EQRRQLLAQLKVLD
-382 SEINDHLQNIDIY
+382 GEINDHLQNIDVY
-395 QNLIADITATLDSK
+395 QSLISDITTTLDSK
-409 GASYREAK
+409 SASYRDAI

-428 NIITF
+428 NILTF

-453 LVREYESYQV
+453 LVREYENYQV

-476 SDLKAKQQEKHLI
+476 SDLKAKGQEQHLV
-489 KQKLDDVNKQ
+489 KQKLDEVNKQ

-507 SDTQLKMLPHLRT
+507 NDTQLKMLPHLRT

-544 SIPDFQSTEKLPAD
+544 SIPDFKSTEKLPVD
-558 IENNLTLFTS
+558 IENNLSLFTS
-568 TLADNLHAD
+568 TLADNIHAD

-582 ALLNGIDS
+582 ALLNGIDDYRCVDE
-590 LTPNPSLKG
+590 KD
-599 EGRDLPKYTDEDI
+599 RKYSEESFAQVT
-612 ETVSEASEQA
+612 EASEQS
-622 LQQGISLLDS
+622 LQQGISLFDS

-641 NGKLAGAAYDEEF
+641 DGKLARAAYDEEF
-654 GKIAS
+654 DKIAS
-659 GFRKQ
+659 DFRKQ
-664 IKNIDN
+664 IKGIDD
-670 KSAFVREIM
+670 KSAFVREVM
-679 RRANLAKS
+679 RRANLAKND
-687 YDERKQA
+687 DERKQA
-694 LLMLSELSGQSLS
+694 LLMLSDLSGQSLS

-712 DFIDGKK
+712 DFINGKIQIT
-719 KRLCN
+719 L
-724 ESCG
+724 

>member
-1 MNHND
+1 MNQKD
-6 RITVYDAIRNIA
+6 KTTIYDAIRSIA

-41 IDTDSIDVSKFV
+41 IDADSIDVSRLA
-53 LEAYRYF
+53 LEAYKYF
-60 NNDRN
+60 DNDRS

-70 VTNDSRTALIDEYK
+70 VTNDSRSALIDEYQ
-84 LTDLLDSGKTEDA
+84 LTDLLDNDKPEDA
-97 MTLAKKEL
+97 MALASKELAK
-105 DKTSYTL
+105 TSDTL
-112 ISIKRDVDNNMS
+112 TALKRDIDMNMS
-124 LVVAQ
+124 LAVAK
-129 AASGMIDQV
+129 AASGMMDTV
-138 TGTSGVKAVR
+138 TGTGSVKAVR

-168 EDSVRRNIA
+168 EDTVRRNIA

-198 DIYGDNIKAVAP
+198 DIYGDNVKAVAP
-210 KLFDFNQVQFLDV
+210 NLFDFNQVQFLDV

-246 EISENF
+246 EISDSF
-252 QASLQSSVAAYKST
+252 QNSLKSSVAAYKSA

-286 MQASE
+286 MEAGE
-291 RTNRLRSDLTVFK
+291 RTNRLRSDLSVFK

-309 DSTLIKADLSRLLVI
+309 DSTLIKADLGRLLVI

-331 IIPKANIYLRY
+331 VIPKADIFLRY

-368 KQRRELLAQLKALD
+368 EQRRELLAQLKVLD
-382 SEINDHLQNIDIY
+382 GEINDHLQNIDVY
-395 QNLIADITATLDSK
+395 QSLISDITTTLDSK
-409 GASYREAK
+409 GASYRDAI

-428 NIITF
+428 NIVTF
-433 GNANKNY
+433 GKANKDY

-453 LVREYESYQV
+453 LVREYENYQV

-476 SDLKAKQQEKHLI
+476 SDLKAKQQEQHLV
-489 KQKLDDVNKQ
+489 KQKLDEVNKQ

-507 SDTQLKMLPHLRT
+507 NDTQLKMLPHLRT

-531 METKL
+531 MDTKL

-544 SIPDFQSTEKLPAD
+544 SIPDFKSTEKLPAD
-558 IENNLTLFTS
+558 IENNLSLFTS
-568 TLADNLHAD
+568 TLADNIHAD

-582 ALLNGIDS
+582 ALLNGVDDYRGVDEKDRKYS
-590 LTPNPSLKG
+590 
-599 EGRDLPKYTDEDI
+599 EEDLAQVT
-612 ETVSEASEQA
+612 EASELT
-622 LQQGISLLDS
+622 LQQGMSLLDS
-632 ALQLKKQQL
+632 ALQLKKQKL
-641 NGKLAGAAYDEEF
+641 NGKLASAAYDEAF
-654 GKIAS
+654 DKIAS
-659 GFRKQ
+659 DFRKQ
-664 IKNIDN
+664 IKGVDN
-670 KSAFVREIM
+670 KSAFVREVM
-679 RRANLAKS
+679 RRANLAKDD
-687 YDERKQA
+687 DERKQA
-694 LLMLSELSGQSLS
+694 LLMLSELSGQNLS
-707 EQDFK
+707 EQELK
-712 DFIDGKK
+712 DFINGKK
-719 KRLCN
+719 QISL
-724 ESCG
+724 

>member
-1 MNHND
+1 MNQKD
-6 RITVYDAIRNIA
+6 KTTIYDAIRNIA

-41 IDTDSIDVSKFV
+41 IDADSIDVSRLA
-53 LEAYRYF
+53 LEAYKYF

-70 VTNDSRTALIDEYK
+70 VTNDSRSALIDEYQ
-84 LTDLLDSGKTEDA
+84 LTDLLDNDNPEDA
-97 MTLAKKEL
+97 MALASKELAKTSDTLAAL
-105 DKTSYTL
+105 
-112 ISIKRDVDNNMS
+112 KRDIDMNMS
-124 LVVAQ
+124 LAVAK
-129 AASGMIDQV
+129 AASGMMDTV
-138 TGTSGVKAVR
+138 TGTGGVKAVR

-168 EDSVRRNIA
+168 EDTVRRNIA

-210 KLFDFNQVQFLDV
+210 NLFDFNQVQFLDV

-246 EISENF
+246 EISDSF
-252 QASLQSSVAAYKST
+252 QNSLRSSVAAYKSA

-286 MQASE
+286 MEAGE
-291 RTNRLRSDLTVFK
+291 RTNRLRSDLSVFK

-309 DSTLIKADLSRLLVI
+309 DSTLIKADLGRLLVI

-331 IIPKANIYLRY
+331 VIPKADIFLRY

-368 KQRRELLAQLKALD
+368 EQRRELLAQLKVLD
-382 SEINDHLQNIDIY
+382 GEINDHLQNIDVY
-395 QNLIADITATLDSK
+395 QSLISDITTTLDSK
-409 GASYREAK
+409 GASYRDAI

-428 NIITF
+428 NIVTF
-433 GNANKNY
+433 GKANKDY

-453 LVREYESYQV
+453 LVREYENYQV

-476 SDLKAKQQEKHLI
+476 SDLNSKQQEQHLV
-489 KQKLDDVNKQ
+489 KQKLDEVNKQ

-507 SDTQLKMLPHLRT
+507 NDTQLKMLPHLRT

-544 SIPDFQSTEKLPAD
+544 SIPDFKSTEKLPAD
-558 IENNLTLFTS
+558 IENNLSLFTS
-568 TLADNLHAD
+568 TLADNIHAD

-582 ALLNGIDS
+582 ALLNGVDDYRGVDEKDRKYS
-590 LTPNPSLKG
+590 
-599 EGRDLPKYTDEDI
+599 EEDLAQVT
-612 ETVSEASEQA
+612 EASELT
-622 LQQGISLLDS
+622 LQQGMSLLDS

-641 NGKLAGAAYDEEF
+641 NGKLASAAYDEAF
-654 GKIAS
+654 DKIAS
-659 GFRKQ
+659 DFRKQ
-664 IKNIDN
+664 IKGIDN
-670 KSAFVREIM
+670 KSAFVREVM
-679 RRANLAKS
+679 RRANLAKND
-687 YDERKQA
+687 DERKQA
-694 LLMLSELSGQSLS
+694 LLMLSELSGQNLS
-707 EQDFK
+707 EQEFK
-712 DFIDGKK
+712 DFINGKK
-719 KRLCN
+719 QINL
-724 ESCG
+724 

>member
-1 MNHND
+1 MNQND
-6 RITVYDAIRNIA
+6 KPAIYDAIRNIA

-41 IDTDSIDVSKFV
+41 IDADSIDVSKLA
-53 LEAYRYF
+53 LEAYKYF

-70 VTNDSRTALIDEYK
+70 VTNDSRSALIDEYK
-84 LTDLLDSGKTEDA
+84 LTDLLDNDKPEDA
-97 MTLAKKEL
+97 MELANKELAKTSDTLAAL
-105 DKTSYTL
+105 
-112 ISIKRDVDNNMS
+112 KRDIDRNMS
-124 LVVAQ
+124 LAVAN
-129 AASGMIDQV
+129 AASGMMDTV
-138 TGTSGVKAVR
+138 TGTAGVKAVR
-148 TEASTL
+148 REASTL

-168 EDSVRRNIA
+168 EDTVRRNIA

-191 EFAMQLI
+191 EYAMQLI

-210 KLFDFNQVQFLDV
+210 NLFDFNQVQFLDV

-246 EISENF
+246 EITDSF
-252 QASLQSSVAAYKST
+252 QNSLKSSVAAYRSA

-286 MQASE
+286 MEAGE
-291 RTNRLRSDLTVFK
+291 RANRLRSDLVVFK

-309 DSTLIKADLSRLLVI
+309 DSTLIKADLGRLLVI

-331 IIPKANIYLRY
+331 VIPKADIYLRN
-342 ASKLMSSDIKAI
+342 ASRLMSSDIKSI

-368 KQRRELLAQLKALD
+368 EQRRQLLAQLKVLD
-382 SEINDHLQNIDIY
+382 GEINDHLQNIDVY
-395 QNLIADITATLDSK
+395 QSLISDITTTLDSK
-409 GASYREAK
+409 SASYRDAI

-428 NIITF
+428 NILTF

-440 NRNYAEW
+440 NRNYVEW

-453 LVREYESYQV
+453 LVREYENYQV

-476 SDLKAKQQEKHLI
+476 SDLKAKGQEQHLV
-489 KQKLDDVNKQ
+489 KQKLDEINKQ

-507 SDTQLKMLPHLRT
+507 NDTQLKMLPHLRT

-544 SIPDFQSTEKLPAD
+544 SIPDFKSTEKLPVD
-558 IENNLTLFTS
+558 IENNLSLFTS
-568 TLADNLHAD
+568 TLADNIHAD

-582 ALLNGIDS
+582 ALLNGIDDYRGVDEKDRKYSEES
-590 LTPNPSLKG
+590 LAQVT
-599 EGRDLPKYTDEDI
+599 
-612 ETVSEASEQA
+612 EASEQS
-622 LQQGISLLDS
+622 LQQGISLFDS

-641 NGKLAGAAYDEEF
+641 DGKLARAAYDEEF
-654 GKIAS
+654 DKIAS
-659 GFRKQ
+659 DFRKQ
-664 IKNIDN
+664 IKGIDD
-670 KSAFVREIM
+670 KSAFVREVM
-679 RRANLAKS
+679 RRANLAKND
-687 YDERKQA
+687 DERKQA
-694 LLMLSELSGQSLS
+694 LPMLSDLSGQSLS

-712 DFIDGKK
+712 DFINGKIQIT
-719 KRLCN
+719 L
-724 ESCG
+724 

>member
-1 MNHND
+1 MNQKD
-6 RITVYDAIRNIA
+6 KTTIYDAIRNIA

-41 IDTDSIDVSKFV
+41 IDADSIDVSKLA
-53 LEAYRYF
+53 LEAYKYF
-60 NNDRN
+60 NNERS

-70 VTNDSRTALIDEYK
+70 VTNDSRSALIDEFQ
-84 LTDLLDSGKTEDA
+84 LTDLLDNDNPEDA
-97 MTLAKKEL
+97 MALASKELAKTSDTLAAL
-105 DKTSYTL
+105 
-112 ISIKRDVDNNMS
+112 KRDIDMNMS
-124 LVVAQ
+124 LAVAK
-129 AASGMIDQV
+129 AASGMMDTV
-138 TGTSGVKAVR
+138 TGTGGVKAVR

-168 EDSVRRNIA
+168 EDTVRRNIA

-210 KLFDFNQVQFLDV
+210 NLFDFNQVQFLDV

-246 EISENF
+246 EISDSF
-252 QASLQSSVAAYKST
+252 QNSLKSSVAAYKSA

-286 MQASE
+286 MEAGE
-291 RTNRLRSDLTVFK
+291 RTNRLRSDLSVFK

-309 DSTLIKADLSRLLVI
+309 DSTLIKADLGRLLVI

-331 IIPKANIYLRY
+331 VIPKADIFLRY

-368 KQRRELLAQLKALD
+368 EQRRELLAQLKVLD
-382 SEINDHLQNIDIY
+382 GEINDHLQNIDVY
-395 QNLIADITATLDSK
+395 QSLISDITTTLDSK
-409 GASYREAK
+409 GASYRDAK
-417 ARKPSKPFFLL
+417 ARKPTKPFFLL
-428 NIITF
+428 NIVTF
-433 GNANKNY
+433 GKANKDY

-453 LVREYESYQV
+453 LVREYENYQV

-476 SDLKAKQQEKHLI
+476 SDLNSKQQELHLV
-489 KQKLDDVNKQ
+489 KQKLDEVNKQ

-507 SDTQLKMLPHLRT
+507 NDTQLKMLPHLRT
-520 VIAMLRLGREI
+520 IIAMLRLGREI

-544 SIPDFQSTEKLPAD
+544 SIPDFKSTEKLPAD
-558 IENNLTLFTS
+558 IENNLSLFTS
-568 TLADNLHAD
+568 TLADNIHAD

-582 ALLNGIDS
+582 ALLNGVDDYRGVDEKDRKYS
-590 LTPNPSLKG
+590 
-599 EGRDLPKYTDEDI
+599 EEDLAQVTQ
-612 ETVSEASEQA
+612 ASEQT
-622 LQQGISLLDS
+622 LQQGMSLLDS

-641 NGKLAGAAYDEEF
+641 NGKLASAAYNEAFD
-654 GKIAS
+654 KIAS
-659 GFRKQ
+659 DFRKQ
-664 IKNIDN
+664 IKGIDN
-670 KSAFVREIM
+670 KSAFVREVM
-679 RRANLAKS
+679 RRANLAKND
-687 YDERKQA
+687 DERKQA
-694 LLMLSELSGQSLS
+694 LLMLSELSGQNLS
-707 EQDFK
+707 EQEFK
-712 DFIDGKK
+712 DFINGKK
-719 KRLCN
+719 QINL
-724 ESCG
+724 

>member
-1 MNHND
+1 MNQKD
-6 RITVYDAIRNIA
+6 KTTIYDAIRNIA

-41 IDTDSIDVSKFV
+41 IDADSIDVSRLA
-53 LEAYRYF
+53 LEAYKYF
-60 NNDRN
+60 NNDRS

-70 VTNDSRTALIDEYK
+70 VTNDSRSALIDEYQ
-84 LTDLLDSGKTEDA
+84 LTDLLDNDKPEDA
-97 MTLAKKEL
+97 MALASKELAKTSDTLAAL
-105 DKTSYTL
+105 
-112 ISIKRDVDNNMS
+112 KRDVDMNMS
-124 LVVAQ
+124 LAVAK
-129 AASGMIDQV
+129 AASGMMDTV
-138 TGTSGVKAVR
+138 TGTGGVKAVR

-168 EDSVRRNIA
+168 EDTVRRNIA

-198 DIYGDNIKAVAP
+198 DIYGDNVKAVAP
-210 KLFDFNQVQFLDV
+210 NLFDFNQVQFLDV

-246 EISENF
+246 EISDSF
-252 QASLQSSVAAYKST
+252 QNSLKSSVAAYKSA

-286 MQASE
+286 MEAGE
-291 RTNRLRSDLTVFK
+291 RTNRLRSDLSVFK

-309 DSTLIKADLSRLLVI
+309 DSTLIKADLGRLLVI

-331 IIPKANIYLRY
+331 VIPKADIFLRY

-368 KQRRELLAQLKALD
+368 EQRRELLAQLKVLD
-382 SEINDHLQNIDIY
+382 GEINDHLQNIDVY
-395 QNLIADITATLDSK
+395 QSLISDITTTLDSK
-409 GASYREAK
+409 GASYRDAI

-428 NIITF
+428 NIVTF
-433 GNANKNY
+433 GKANKDY

-453 LVREYESYQV
+453 LVREYENYQV

-476 SDLKAKQQEKHLI
+476 SDLKAKQQEQHLV
-489 KQKLDDVNKQ
+489 KQKLDEVNKQ

-507 SDTQLKMLPHLRT
+507 NDTQLKMLPHLRT

-544 SIPDFQSTEKLPAD
+544 SIPDFKSTEKLPAD
-558 IENNLTLFTS
+558 IENNLSLFTS
-568 TLADNLHAD
+568 TLADNIHAD

-582 ALLNGIDS
+582 ALLNGVDDYRGVDEKDRKYS
-590 LTPNPSLKG
+590 
-599 EGRDLPKYTDEDI
+599 EEDLAQVT
-612 ETVSEASEQA
+612 EASELT
-622 LQQGISLLDS
+622 LQQGMSLLDS

-641 NGKLAGAAYDEEF
+641 NGKLASAAYDEAF
-654 GKIAS
+654 DKIAS
-659 GFRKQ
+659 DFRKQ
-664 IKNIDN
+664 IKGIDN
-670 KSAFVREIM
+670 KSAFVREVM
-679 RRANLAKS
+679 RRANLAKDD
-687 YDERKQA
+687 DERKQA
-694 LLMLSELSGQSLS
+694 LLMLSELSGQNLS
-707 EQDFK
+707 EQEFK
-712 DFIDGKK
+712 DFINGKK
-719 KRLCN
+719 QISL
-724 ESCG
+724 